1 MSENAPGQQPTPTVS
16 IYQNPDHVAGILQQ
30 VFVAPLIVAETHEQ
44 GEDASR
50 AENVGKQ
57 AGGTLAASASIPLVG
72 KIDADL
78 TGQRARNTEVGSVST
93 TRLSRNYEYSQAYY
107 LYLIRNTLRERGQ
120 LKTVTAGSEAAGLE
134 AGDFVEYEATF
145 RPNEISAL
153 LDILTPDLIAAITH
167 HHYKD
172 EGIKLF
178 DAYAGDYEAL
188 KVFIEKNAA
197 KAENNAVLA
206 RAVAEAVRVDFR
218 SEKTREF
225 YGAIGPTSDSVT
237 AITICDHAHFVVE
250 DEDRILDGHFTV
262 LGKVTS
268 PVVRDVPIL
277 ERNKLLD
284 RLKPEGVDELFDQL
298 RDSVN
303 DKARGIEHLAGTD
316 GDSSS
321 TTDGIVDMALASR
334 IEGSS
339 FKVIP
344 IAIYA

>member
-1 MSENAPGQQPTPTVS
+1 MSSSAPEQQVPTVS

-30 VFVAPLIVAETHEQ
+30 VFVAPLIVTETHDQ
-44 GEDASR
+44 GSDATQ
-50 AENVGKQ
+50 AENVDRQ
-57 AGGTLAASASIPLVG
+57 AGGELKATASLPLVG

-78 TGQRARNTEVGSVST
+78 TGQRTRNTETGSVST

-107 LYLIRNTLRERGQ
+107 LYVIRNTLRERGQ
-120 LKTVTAGSEAAGLE
+120 LKTVTVGEDATSLE

-167 HHYKD
+167 HHYRA
-172 EGIKLF
+172 ESIKLF
-178 DAYAGDYEAL
+178 DAYAGNYEAL
-188 KVFIEKNAA
+188 KVFNEKNAA
-197 KAENNAVLA
+197 QAQNNSELA

-218 SEKTREF
+218 SAKTREF
-225 YGAIGPTSDSVT
+225 YAAIGPASDPVT
-237 AITICDHAHFVVE
+237 AITICDHSHFVVE

-277 ERNKLLD
+277 ERNKILD
-284 RLKPEGVDELFDQL
+284 RLKPEGVDKLFEQL

-303 DKARGIEHLAGTD
+303 DQARNIEHLAGADGEVDSATD
-316 GDSSS
+316 D
-321 TTDGIVDMALASR
+321 IVDMALASR
-334 IEGSS
+334 IEGAS